1 MVMCKLVVLRSG
13 QSAGPGGPDPLA
25 QTLFRLSRSEDN
37 EATVT
42 TRGQS
47 MRRSVRVDG
56 QKGLL
61 GVAARNNGVSIL
73 FETKTVG
80 VEQ

>member
-25 QTLFRLSRSEDN
+25 LSLSKSGDN

-42 TRGQS
+42 HPRAVNEAKCES
-47 MRRSVRVDG
+47 G

-61 GVAARNNGVSIL
+61 GVVAAQNNGVSIL
-73 FETKTVG
+73 FKTKTLV
-80 VEQ
+80 VEQS